1 MTTPATTT
9 KSHEQH
15 DHGAGGH
22 GGGHGGHGG
31 HGHNNDNDLDDD
43 SIDGPETNEF
53 PLYSRPVQ
61 RQRWDEEQPH
71 PHTNWGDT
79 FFDLF
84 YVAA

>member
-1 MTTPATTT
+1 MG
-9 KSHEQH
+9 HEH
-15 DHGAGGH
+15 DHGNVSSGGHDGHGH
-22 GGGHGGHGG
+22 GGGNADDNHHGEHDDPHGG
-31 HGHNNDNDLDDD
+31 
-43 SIDGPETNEF
+43 IEQEF

-61 RQRWDEEQPH
+61 RQRWGEEQPH

>member
-1 MTTPATTT
+1 M
-9 KSHEQH
+9 
-15 DHGAGGH
+15 GGH
-22 GGGHGGHGG
+22 EHGHGDNGG
-31 HGHNNDNDLDDD
+31 VDDHNEHH
-43 SIDGPETNEF
+43 DGLEQEF

-61 RQRWDEEQPH
+61 RQRWGEEQPH

>member
-1 MTTPATTT
+1 MTPATTT
-9 KSHEQH
+9 RSHEH
-15 DHGAGGH
+15 DHGAGGGH
-22 GGGHGGHGG
+22 GHHGGGGGHGGF
-31 HGHNNDNDLDDD
+31 DYDDDD
-43 SIDGPETNEF
+43 SVGHDGQEF